1 MAVHGIA
8 NTDLVKSSKLQVM
21 SAHYQESAVD
31 TDVDNGR
38 VVKLGSFVSGER
50 EIRVATPVVTATAD
64 KVYLIRTPEV
74 MYALDQTGLEN
85 FYNVAST
92 EIRVYPLGVDDIF
105 EITVNNIDA
114 TAVTA
119 AVGKYLITV
128 DGSNK
133 LKVASDLTGNT
144 NFAAIIEELTT
155 LGYNKQNAVTV
166 RVIKNA

>member
-21 SAHYQESAVD
+21 SAHYQESTVD

-38 VVKLGSFVSGER
+38 VVKLGSFISGER

-105 EITVNNIDA
+105 ETTVNNID
-114 TAVTA
+114 TTVTA

-144 NFAAIIEELTT
+144 HFAAIIEELTT
-155 LGYNKQNAVTV
+155 LGYNKQNAVTA
-166 RVIKNA
+166 RVLQNA